1 MNDFG
6 EMFNVHCSMFIFHW
20 KVVDYPAFRL
30 KEAQPMK
37 LTAIRSLVA
46 ILAVFAIMPVCANAQ
61 QDFSNV
67 QIKTN
72 KISNNFYT
80 LDGQG
85 GTIGLLVGPDGVF
98 MVDAQF
104 APLHDKIMAA
114 IRQITKSPVKF
125 VVNTH
130 VHGDH
135 TGGNEAMGKEG
146 ATILARGT
154 LRNRL
159 MRPAPGA
166 NGQAPPPTPAP
177 GLPVIT
183 YSANSQLAFHM
194 NGEDVQL
201 IPIPNAH
208 TDGDTMVRFVQNDV
222 IMTGDFFRS
231 VQYPNIDRGNGGGL
245 NGMINGLGQII
256 ARSGPNT
263 KIIPGHGP
271 TVDRNAVIAHRDMML
286 AVRDRISKM
295 IKEGKSE
302 ADVIAAKPWSDFDT
316 KIPQSDAKVG
326 NTQVTVSQRFATQ
339 VYAELRPT
347 R

>member
-1 MNDFG
+1 MR
-6 EMFNVHCSMFIFHW
+6 
-20 KVVDYPAFRL
+20 K
-30 KEAQPMK
+30 
-37 LTAIRSLVA
+37 TAIRFSLVV
-46 ILAVFAIMPVCANAQ
+46 LAALAIMAVSAKAQ
-61 QDFSNV
+61 APDFSKV

-85 GTIGLLVGPDGVF
+85 GTIGVLAGPDGVF
-98 MVDAQF
+98 MVDGQF
-104 APLHDKIMAA
+104 APLTDKIVAA
-114 IRQITKSPVKF
+114 IKQITNAPIKYM
-125 VVNTH
+125 VNTH

-135 TGGNEAMGKEG
+135 TGGNENFGKLG
-146 ATILARGT
+146 VTILARGS

-159 MRPAPGA
+159 MHPAPAA
-166 NGQAPPPTPAP
+166 NGSTPPATLPA

-183 YSANSQLAFHM
+183 YNANSQLALHM

-231 VQYPNIDRGNGGGL
+231 VQYPNIDRANGGGL

-271 TVDRNAVIAHRDMML
+271 TVDRAAVMAHRDMML
-286 AVRDRISKM
+286 GVRDRISKM

-302 ADVIAAKPWSDFDT
+302 ADVVAAKPWADFDS
-316 KIPQSDAKVG
+316 KVPQSDAKVG
-326 NTQVTVSQRFATQ
+326 NTNQLVAQRFATQ
-339 VYAELRPT
+339 VYAELKPAR
-347 R
+347 

>member
-1 MNDFG
+1 MRFKGISILAGLALLAGFPYAQGQNDF
-6 EMFNVHCSMFIFHW
+6 S
-20 KVVDYPAFRL
+20 K
-30 KEAQPMK
+30 
-37 LTAIRSLVA
+37 
-46 ILAVFAIMPVCANAQ
+46 
-61 QDFSNV
+61 V
-67 QIKTN
+67 QIKVN
-72 KISNNFYT
+72 KLSNNFYT

-85 GTIGLLVGPDGVF
+85 GTIGILVGPDGVF

-104 APLHDKIMAA
+104 APLSDKIMAA
-114 IRQITKSPVKF
+114 IKTVTDKPVRF
-125 VVNTH
+125 LVNTH

-135 TGGNEAMGKEG
+135 TGGDENFGRMG
-146 ATILARGT
+146 ATIIARGT

-159 MRPAPGA
+159 MHPAPAA
-166 NGQAPPPTPAP
+166 NGTPVPPTQPV
-177 GLPVIT
+177 GLPMIT
-183 YSANSQLAFHM
+183 YNATPQLPFHL
-194 NGEDVQL
+194 NGQDIQL

-271 TVDRNAVIAHRDMML
+271 TVDRNAVMVHRDMML
-286 AVRDRISKM
+286 AVRERVTKM
-295 IKEGKSE
+295 IKDGKSE
-302 ADVIAAKPWSDFDT
+302 EEIVAAKPWADFDS

-326 NTQVTVSQRFATQ
+326 NTNMLVAQRFITQ
-339 VYAELRPT
+339 VYGEIKPVPVR
-347 R
+347 

>member
-1 MNDFG
+1 
-6 EMFNVHCSMFIFHW
+6 
-20 KVVDYPAFRL
+20 
-30 KEAQPMK
+30 MK
-37 LTAIRSLVA
+37 PTAIRIA
-46 ILAVFAIMPVCANAQ
+46 FAMLAVFALMAVYANAQ

-67 QIKTN
+67 QIKAN

-85 GTIGLLVGPDGVF
+85 GTIGLLAGPDGVF

-114 IRQITKSPVKF
+114 IRQITPAPVKF

-135 TGGNEAMGKEG
+135 TGGNEGMGKEG
-146 ATILARGT
+146 ATILARGS

-159 MRPAPGA
+159 MRPAPAA
-166 NGQAPPPTPAP
+166 NGQATPATPAP

-194 NGEDVQL
+194 NGEDIQL

-231 VQYPNIDRGNGGGL
+231 VQYPNIDRGNGGSL

-271 TVDRNAVIAHRDMML
+271 TVDRNAVVMHRDMML
-286 AVRDRISKM
+286 AVRDRITKM

-302 ADVIAAKPWSDFDT
+302 ADIVAAKPWADFDS
-316 KIPQSDAKVG
+316 KVPQSDAKVG
-326 NTQVTVSQRFATQ
+326 NTNTTVSQRFATQ
-339 VYAELRPT
+339 VFAELRPT
-347 R
+347 IR

>member
-1 MNDFG
+1 
-6 EMFNVHCSMFIFHW
+6 
-20 KVVDYPAFRL
+20 
-30 KEAQPMK
+30 MK
-37 LTAIRSLVA
+37 PTAIRIA
-46 ILAVFAIMPVCANAQ
+46 FAMLAVFALMAVYANAQ

-67 QIKTN
+67 QIKAN

-80 LDGQG
+80 LDGQS
-85 GTIGLLVGPDGVF
+85 GTIGLVAGPDGVF

-114 IRQITKSPVKF
+114 IRQITPAPVKF

-135 TGGNEAMGKEG
+135 TGGNEGMGKEG
-146 ATILARGT
+146 ATILARGS

-159 MRPAPGA
+159 MRPAPAA
-166 NGQAPPPTPAP
+166 NGQATPATPAP

-194 NGEDVQL
+194 NGEDIQL

-231 VQYPNIDRGNGGGL
+231 VQYPNIDRGNGGSL

-271 TVDRNAVIAHRDMML
+271 TVDRNAVVMHRDMML
-286 AVRDRISKM
+286 AVRDRITKM

-302 ADVIAAKPWSDFDT
+302 ADIVAAKPWADFDS
-316 KIPQSDAKVG
+316 KVPQSDAKVG
-326 NTQVTVSQRFATQ
+326 NTNTTVSQRFATQ
-339 VYAELRPT
+339 VFAELRPT
-347 R
+347 IR

>member
-1 MNDFG
+1 M
-6 EMFNVHCSMFIFHW
+6 VKAAPSACWS
-20 KVVDYPAFRL
+20 A
-30 KEAQPMK
+30 
-37 LTAIRSLVA
+37 
-46 ILAVFAIMPVCANAQ
+46 
-61 QDFSNV
+61 
-67 QIKTN
+67 
-72 KISNNFYT
+72 
-80 LDGQG
+80 
-85 GTIGLLVGPDGVF
+85 PDGVL
-98 MVDAQF
+98 MVDTQF

-114 IRQITKSPVKF
+114 IRQITNGPIKY

-130 VHGDH
+130 VHNDH
-135 TGGNEAMGKEG
+135 TGGNELMGKEG
-146 ATILARGT
+146 ATILARGS

-177 GLPVIT
+177 GLPVLT
-183 YSANSQLAFHM
+183 YNANSQLAFHM

-231 VQYPNIDRGNGGGL
+231 VQYPNIDRANGGGL
-245 NGMINGLGQII
+245 NGMINGLGQIL

-271 TVDRNAVIAHRDMML
+271 TVDRNAVVAHRDMML
-286 AVRDRISKM
+286 AVRDRISKL
-295 IKEGKSE
+295 IREGKSE
-302 ADVIAAKPWSDFDT
+302 AEVVAARPWADFDS
-316 KIPQSDAKVG
+316 KVPQSDAKVG
-326 NTQVTVSQRFATQ
+326 NTNVTVAQRFATQ
-339 VYAELRPT
+339 VYAELRPA